1 MTLQKNHH
9 EASLP
14 PLSSYSHSSDNSEQ
28 IVSLTNQL
36 RATLSTIIPLLDA
49 FNHRHRN
56 QHRAA
61 PWWSTFG
68 KARRSLKRLSALLE
82 CHSSGSTR
90 HFIDNV
96 RTRVAWLKSHI
107 LPQAFVAFSQ
117 LTADNQ
123 HAPLGLFLLALLGQV
138 HDSFTKWLPQHG
150 LLAQPEHI
158 SQIPR
163 QGQTCRNP
171 ATSDAETIDK
181 GVIISRETIRG
192 IEIHAHK
199 AAPSPTNQCFE
210 TSISIVTPTA
220 KDTGE
225 DDEGQVDKK
234 KKKKKKKKRGEDAL
248 SSLFGSLD

>member
-1 MTLQKNHH
+1 M
-9 EASLP
+9 SLA
-14 PLSSYSHSSDNSEQ
+14 
-28 IVSLTNQL
+28 NQL
-36 RATLSTIIPLLDA
+36 RATLSTILPLLDA

-68 KARRSLKRLSALLE
+68 TARRSLKRLAALLE

-90 HFIDNV
+90 HIIDNV

-138 HDSFTKWLPQHG
+138 HDSFAKWLPQHKR

-163 QGQTCRNP
+163 QEQTCRNP
-171 ATSDAETIDK
+171 ATADAENIDR

-192 IEIHAHK
+192 IKIHAHK
-199 AAPSPTNQCFE
+199 EALAPSPTTQCYE
-210 TSISIVTPTA
+210 TSKPIATPTA

-225 DDEGQVDKK
+225 DDEGKVDNKK
-234 KKKKKKKKRGEDAL
+234 VKKKKKKKRGEDAL
-248 SSLFGSLD
+248 SSLFGSLV